1 MIIKFF
7 LYISLIIFNISIIF
21 AQDEVYN
28 RIIKTTFY
36 EYYIDSNDFVKK
48 IENEQLSVYL
58 KNNENLTNFYR
69 NNDENT
75 FIFSKPFDKD
85 YDYDIS
91 IKFIDNLCIVN
102 VINSGGMVISNSF
115 VDVWEIS
122 NGYYYLKYIE
132 RATPIKDNVIEF
144 AFKPKTSTNPR

>member
-1 MIIKFF
+1 MFIKFF
-7 LYISLIIFNISIIF
+7 LYISLFIFNISIIF

-28 RIIKTTFY
+28 RKIKTTFY
-36 EYYIDSNDFVKK
+36 EYYIDSNDFLKK

-58 KNNENLTNFYR
+58 KNNYNLTNFYR

-102 VINSGGMVISNSF
+102 VINNGGMVISNSF

-122 NGYYYLKYIE
+122 NGYYYLKFIE
-132 RATPIKDNVIEF
+132 LTTPIKENVIEF
-144 AFKPKTSTNPR
+144 AFKPKTPR